1 LPRLSH
7 VGRRTR
13 RIYRVSS
20 REDLVVLALRV
31 LPEKLREWL
40 QAKRDRPEKEKKG
53 ADPSDATRE
62 HPGPGDGR

>member
-1 LPRLSH
+1 M
-7 VGRRTR
+7 
-13 RIYRVSS
+13 SS
-20 REDLVVLALRV
+20 SEDLVVLALRV

-40 QAKRDRPEKEKKG
+40 QAKRDRPEKERKG